1 MKPETRAFV
10 EVFQQLKTPKKE
22 LTVGD
27 YKKETNQSQQQNE
40 KTSCPSVDCV
50 VKIPRRKH

>member
-10 EVFQQLKTPKKE
+10 EIFQQLKTPKKE

-27 YKKETNQSQQQNE
+27 YKKETNPNRQQNE
-40 KTSCPSVDCV
+40 KTNCPSVDCV
-50 VKIPRRKH
+50 VKIPRSKH